1 MVPDLPPDEV
11 LPYGQLG
18 QVGTQH
24 ADHMDCSAEDFAGLV
39 TPEGIQLVNV
49 VDQRQLVFI
58 RSGMSFGHS

>member
-24 ADHMDCSAEDFAGLV
+24 ADHVDCSAEDFAGLV
-39 TPEGIQLVNV
+39 APEGVQLVDV
-49 VDQRQLVFI
+49 VDQRQLVLI
-58 RSGMSFGHS
+58 RSDLSLGHC